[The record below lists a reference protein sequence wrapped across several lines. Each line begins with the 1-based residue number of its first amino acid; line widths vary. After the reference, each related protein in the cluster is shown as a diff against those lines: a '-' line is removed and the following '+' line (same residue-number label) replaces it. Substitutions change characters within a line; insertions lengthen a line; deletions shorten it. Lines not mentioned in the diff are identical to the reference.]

1 MSILPANLEH
11 PNFKELLAKY
21 PRRGILLFKLLED
34 SKSNG
39 SALNNGLQDMVIA
52 YVSALNDPDS
62 GILALEGFA
71 SDVDFDGR
79 VFNQTKVIKKETKSV
94 GTLTPI
100 LGFLKKLTL
109 TPDQIKDADIEPIFA
124 AGWSERD
131 FLDLVCLCS
140 VVNCINRLAI
150 GAGLDRR
157 LSIG

>member
-39 SALNNGLQDMVIA
+39 SALNKGVQEMVIT
-52 YVSALNDPDS
+52 YVSTLNDPDF
-62 GILALEGFA
+62 GGLTLEEFA
-71 SDVDFDGR
+71 SDVDGKDI
-79 VFNQTKVIKKETKSV
+79 NQSNASKKKTLTLGK
-94 GTLTPI
+94 LTPI
-100 LGFLKKLTL
+100 LTFIKKLTL
-109 TPDQIKDADIEPIFA
+109 TPGQINDADVEPIFA

-131 FLDLVCLCS
+131 VLDLVCLCS
-140 VVNCINRLAI
+140 VVNCINRLAM

-157 LSIG
+157 LSMG